1 MQKLVVDTNVL
12 VSALIQRSYPYL
24 ILQEILSNPN
34 LEICLSE
41 PLLREY
47 AEVLNRKKFSKFP
60 DFVAKAQFVLTE
72 IERLASMHH
81 PKIQLDII
89 SDKDDNK
96 LLELAAESKADFLIT
111 GNHTDFTI
119 EIYENTQIV
128 NPKIYWTDYVP
139 LAK

>member
-12 VSALIQRSYPYL
+12 VSALIQRSYPYF

-34 LEICLSE
+34 LQICLSE

-47 AEVLNRKKFSKFP
+47 VEVLNRKKFTKFP

-72 IERLASMHH
+72 IERIAAMYN
-81 PKIQLDII
+81 PKIKLDIL

-128 NPKIYWTDYVP
+128 NPKIYWTDH
-139 LAK
+139 LKI

>member
-24 ILQEILSNPN
+24 ILQGVLSNPN
-34 LEICLSE
+34 LQICLSE

-47 AEVLNRKKFSKFP
+47 MEVLNRKKFARFP
-60 DFVAKAQFVLTE
+60 DFIVKAQFVLTE
-72 IERLASMHH
+72 IERVATMYN
-81 PKIQLDII
+81 PKTKLDIL

-128 NPKIYWTDYVP
+128 NPKIYWTDYIS